1 MSISLQSIYLAGDND
16 VGGEAFDVYEPG
28 KVAQFEKF
36 FDKESGVNRVKF
48 VDLIHVSGTF
58 FTILLLFCNVNSFAC
73 KQG

>member
-1 MSISLQSIYLAGDND
+1 M
-16 VGGEAFDVYEPG
+16 YEPG

-58 FTILLLFCNVNSFAC
+58 LLSSYYFVM
-73 KQG
+73 